1 MKKQLKKLLLLLTMV
16 LGIVTV
22 SNSQEIGVRFGDVS
36 AGNVAIDAVF
46 STGDFNRLH
55 GDISFG
61 DVVAADLIWD
71 FFYRP
76 IVDETLNWYMG
87 VGPYLGILDK
97 DKITT
102 VDGVS
107 THKNETDFNL
117 GGVFEIGLE
126 YRFEAVPIVVGMDY
140 RPSLEIIDKTDL
152 HFGGFGFNIRYVL
165 D

>member
-1 MKKQLKKLLLLLTMV
+1 MKKQLKKFILALTML
-16 LGIVTV
+16 LGIT
-22 SNSQEIGVRFGDVS
+22 SLAKSQEIGVRFGDVS
-36 AGNVAIDAVF
+36 AGSVAIDAVF
-46 STGDFNRLH
+46 STGEFNRLH

-76 IVDETLNWYMG
+76 IADETLNWYMG
-87 VGPYLGILDK
+87 VGPYLGILNK
-97 DKITT
+97 D
-102 VDGVS
+102 DG
-107 THKNETDFNL
+107 TNNDETDFNL

-126 YRFEAVPIVVGMDY
+126 YRFDAVPIVVGMDY